1 MNCALST
8 GIRFDAVEPSQQCV
22 WIEFGFDDDD
32 HVQVRTLIERSP
44 HGVCLEDFGLSHNR
58 VTETF
63 DGELEVF
70 DAISE
75 VRPESNDCFVS
86 GQTKRR
92 SLDSM
97 NANRGRIHVDWNRRP
112 NLGECQIDRMNP
124 RKFENDIRHPLS
136 QALEK
141 EITVVSGNCNQALT
155 DFSII
160 HGLGE
165 VVGQTGIMQI
175 DMNVDIDA

>member
-1 MNCALST
+1 MNRALST